1 MNNKPDKK
9 PFPFAS
15 GEFGLSEV
23 VMRAIPLAHLGA
35 PNPALFV
42 NPADIEPAR
51 RFSENRSQR
60 TVPDLGSLEA
70 DEIAL
75 LRT

>member
-1 MNNKPDKK
+1 
-9 PFPFAS
+9 
-15 GEFGLSEV
+15 
-23 VMRAIPLAHLGA
+23 MRAIPLAHLGA